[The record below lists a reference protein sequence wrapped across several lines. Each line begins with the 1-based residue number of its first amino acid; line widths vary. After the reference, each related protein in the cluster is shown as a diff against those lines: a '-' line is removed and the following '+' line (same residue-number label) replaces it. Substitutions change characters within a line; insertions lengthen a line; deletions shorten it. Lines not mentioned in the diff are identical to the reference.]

1 MSPEKSRYR
10 VAVESVG
17 QNRRRQPCPPHG
29 RHFALVKQDSPQ
41 VPPIRKKQAP
51 SCLAQDQQIVF
62 PDFEQIRLGTEPT
75 RHSKMQAQP
84 GRSALA
90 ETKEHLFAAGLRIEE
105 YFTSKRLLKMRNY
118 DPAKDA
124 VPWPWNNYFQDL
136 LPDAS
141 TPDTPALFDFGQFG
155 HSRMMS

>member
-1 MSPEKSRYR
+1 MSREKSRYR
-10 VAVESVG
+10 VAVEGVG

-29 RHFALVKQDSPQ
+29 RHFALVKQDAPQ
-41 VPPIRKKQAP
+41 VPPIRKEQAT

-62 PDFEQIRLGTEPT
+62 PNFEQIHLGPEPT

-84 GRSALA
+84 SRSPLA

-105 YFTSKRLLKMRNY
+105 YFTSKGLSKVRNY

-124 VPWPWNNYFQDL
+124 VSWPWNNYFQDL
-136 LPDAS
+136 LPDAC
-141 TPDTPALFDFGQFG
+141 TPDAPALFDFGQFG